1 MRCFFAPLFWSVALP
16 ITLVVIDMLACLAFI
31 LCKNYAKALY
41 WFSAGLITFSTI
53 LMK

>member
-1 MRCFFAPLFWSVALP
+1 MNCLNPVFWSVALP
-16 ITLVVIDMLACLAFI
+16 ITLVAIDGCACVAFI
-31 LCKNYAKALY
+31 MCKNYAKALY